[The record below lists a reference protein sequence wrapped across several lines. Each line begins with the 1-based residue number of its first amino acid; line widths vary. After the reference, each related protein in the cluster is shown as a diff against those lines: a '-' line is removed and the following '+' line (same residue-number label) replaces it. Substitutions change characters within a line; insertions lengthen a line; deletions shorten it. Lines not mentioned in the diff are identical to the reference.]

1 MIRTFIVSA
10 FLFSFVGVAVPQQT
24 SVRSITLVFATRQN
38 AKPWNAE
45 VRATIKCAGQ
55 TMATLQC
62 CSGDRKR
69 DQWAAGSSHFRNMQ
83 MAQPLSR
90 VALTGCAF
98 ELGMDAPNETRWTV
112 SPTVHVLYANSARKV
127 RSFDDTT
134 LVSTGGYTAKSFGLD
149 F

>member
-1 MIRTFIVSA
+1 MRA
-10 FLFSFVGVAVPQQT
+10 FLVGALLFSFVGVAFPQQT

-45 VRATIKCAGQ
+45 VRANIKCAGQ

-62 CSGDRKR
+62 CSGDKNR
-69 DQWAAGSSHFRNMQ
+69 DQWAAGSSHLRNMQ
-83 MAQPLSR
+83 MAQPLPR
-90 VALTGCAF
+90 VALTGCTL
-98 ELGMDAPNETRWTV
+98 ELGMDAPTGTRWTV
-112 SPTVHVLYANSARKV
+112 SPTVQVLFANSARKV

-134 LVSTGGYTAKSFGLD
+134 LVSTGGYTAKSFGLN